1 MAEIAEE
8 KVESQFQGSL
18 SGRLFAYMKPYT
30 FQMVLSLILVLL
42 ITCFELV
49 RPVLIGHAI
58 DIYIEGYGTPYAI
71 VEESDI
77 YFRGEYLTRDV
88 SEADRYAQ
96 LINYEDDYYYFDEV
110 NTTLIGER
118 TGKVFHLC
126 DPIRVRVTGA
136 NKDEGTVDF
145 TIVKTKKEKG
155 KKKSKAKTSQRNE
168 RATRRVDQRLKKA
181 KAKTSSFEPFMK
193 KKNKRRH

>member
-1 MAEIAEE
+1 MSSKTQSKYAEILPDLAEQCSLRE
-8 KVESQFQGSL
+8 VVAVDLEREVEDVKKAEYMSAHIGEEFDGYISSITRFGFFVELANTVDGLVHL
-18 SGRLFAYMKPYT
+18 S
-30 FQMVLSLILVLL
+30 
-42 ITCFELV
+42 ELK
-49 RPVLIGHAI
+49 
-58 DIYIEGYGTPYAI
+58 
-71 VEESDI
+71 
-77 YFRGEYLTRDV
+77 
-88 SEADRYAQ
+88 
-96 LINYEDDYYYFDEV
+96 DDYYYFDEV

-193 KKNKRRH
+193 KKNKRRR